1 LTGQDSNRV
10 HDPSSSPRSED
21 QRPPPSLT
29 PGDERAFVAFY
40 NDWFPTVHSWAR
52 DITGRDEA
60 FCLDVVQETMLRVIR
75 SMPRLETH
83 AAFVAWLRAATRS
96 AAIDLI
102 RRQLSDA
109 ARARG
114 AAKPE
119 CVDAT
124 TPLRDDDAIASL
136 LAALER
142 LDPEDQLLLRVRA
155 NASASFEDLA
165 TAFGGTPDSLYG
177 RARRALAKLRGML
190 DREVRD
196 A

>member
-1 LTGQDSNRV
+1 MDEINSAALST
-10 HDPSSSPRSED
+10 ED
-21 QRPPPSLT
+21 RRPPPRLS
-29 PGDERAFVAFY
+29 PGDERAFIAFY
-40 NDWFPTVHSWAR
+40 NDWFPTILSW
-52 DITGRDEA
+52 TKELTSRDEA

-119 CVDAT
+119 RVDAT
-124 TPLRDDDAIASL
+124 TPLNDEAIASL

-155 NASASFEDLA
+155 NASASFEDLTA
-165 TAFGGTPDSLYG
+165 AFGGTPDSLYG

>member
-1 LTGQDSNRV
+1 M

-40 NDWFPTVHSWAR
+40 NDLFPTIFSWAR
-52 DITGRDEA
+52 ELTGRDEA

-109 ARARG
+109 VRARR

-119 CVDAT
+119 RVDAI
-124 TPLRDDDAIASL
+124 RGIADDESIVAL
-136 LAALER
+136 LGALDR
-142 LDPEDQLLLRVRA
+142 LDPEDRLLLRARA

-165 TAFGGTPDSLYG
+165 AVFGGTSDSLYG
-177 RARRALAKLRGML
+177 RARRAMARLRGLL
-190 DREVRD
+190 DREVGD

>member
-1 LTGQDSNRV
+1 M
-10 HDPSSSPRSED
+10 HDPSSAPPSHEAP
-21 QRPPPSLT
+21 RPPPSLL

-40 NDWFPTVHSWAR
+40 NDWFPTIVSWAR
-52 DITGRDEA
+52 ELTGRDDA
-60 FCLDVVQETMLRVIR
+60 FCLDVVQETMIRVIR

-102 RRQLSDA
+102 RRQLSDT
-109 ARARG
+109 ARARA

-119 CVDAT
+119 RVDAAM
-124 TPLRDDDAIASL
+124 PLVDDEAIASL
-136 LAALER
+136 LGALER

-155 NASASFEDLA
+155 KASASFEELA
-165 TAFGGTPDSLYG
+165 AALGGTPDSLYG
-177 RARRALAKLRGML
+177 RARRAMVRLRGML

>member
-1 LTGQDSNRV
+1 MDEINSAGL
-10 HDPSSSPRSED
+10 PAED
-21 QRPPPSLT
+21 RRPPPRPS
-29 PGDERAFVAFY
+29 PGDERSFVAFY
-40 NDWFPTVHSWAR
+40 NDWFPTILSWAR
-52 DITGRDEA
+52 DFTGRDET

-83 AAFVAWLRAATRS
+83 AAFVSWLRATTRS

-114 AAKPE
+114 AARSE
-119 CVDAT
+119 RVDAHS
-124 TPLRDDDAIASL
+124 PLNDNEAIVSL

-155 NASASFEDLA
+155 NASASFEDL
-165 TAFGGTPDSLYG
+165 TSAFGGTPDSLYG

>member
-1 LTGQDSNRV
+1 MDGFDCL
-10 HDPSSSPRSED
+10 PSAQND

-40 NDWFPTVHSWAR
+40 NEWFPTIVCWAR
-52 DITGRDEA
+52 ELTGRDEA

-75 SMPRLETH
+75 SMPRLDTH

-109 ARARG
+109 ARVRR

-119 CVDAT
+119 RVDAIR
-124 TPLRDDDAIASL
+124 LLADDESIASL
-136 LAALER
+136 LEALER
-142 LDPEDQLLLRVRA
+142 LDPEDQMLLRVRA

-165 TAFGGTPDSLYG
+165 AVFGGTPDSLYG
-177 RARRALAKLRGML
+177 RARRAMARLRSML
-190 DREVRD
+190 DREVGD

>member
-1 LTGQDSNRV
+1 MDDLEPDAESRAGKRAPPTGI
-10 HDPSSSPRSED
+10 
-21 QRPPPSLT
+21 

-52 DITGRDEA
+52 DFTGRDES

-119 CVDAT
+119 RVDAT
-124 TPLRDDDAIASL
+124 TPLNQDEAIASL

-155 NASASFEDLA
+155 NASASFEELA

-177 RARRALAKLRGML
+177 RARRALAKLRSVL
-190 DREVRD
+190 EREVRD